1 MIVWVASGSIFGMVM
16 SGITTDWVGKT
27 GTFKFY
33 DTTAKITLFIGLVGY
48 VFMGICVYFQVTSLV
63 GYILLVI
70 FIGIGSIGFY
80 GLMFMSLIE
89 TFYPLSS
96 LLIGN
101 IIVVGASLYSAL
113 AFAIDQ
119 YTDFNSF
126 YVLTAVGFLPFIY
139 VCLIY

>member
-1 MIVWVASGSIFGMVM
+1 MVVWVVSGSLFGIVM
-16 SGITTDWVGKT
+16 SSMTSKWISNKT

-33 DTTAKITLFIGLVGY
+33 DVTAKITLLIGLVGY
-48 VFMGICVYFQVTSLV
+48 VLIGICVDFQVTSV
-63 GYILLVI
+63 PGYIFLAI

-101 IIVVGASLYSAL
+101 IVVVGASLYSAL
-113 AFAIDQ
+113 AFALD
-119 YTDFNSF
+119 
-126 YVLTAVGFLPFIY
+126 
-139 VCLIY
+139 